1 MQFIDFRSDTVTEP
15 TPEMLDSMRG
25 AMVGDDVYGDDPTV
39 SSLQKTAASIL
50 GKEDS
55 LFVPSGT
62 FANQLAILTHT
73 RRGDEVVIP
82 ENNHIVRYEVGA
94 YAVISAAGLRTI
106 SSDNGAVDI
115 GELQAKIRPDDIHY
129 PRTGL
134 VCMENAHSDGK
145 TVPINNLKEVYRV
158 SHEKDISV
166 HLDGARV
173 FNAAVS
179 LGIDVKEISRYC
191 DSVMTCLSKGL
202 CSPIGS
208 ILAGSKSFIASARK
222 NRKLMGGGM
231 RQAGYLAAP
240 GIISLEK
247 MTKRL
252 DDDHQNAKYL
262 ARKLEETGYFKI
274 AWDRLDINMVFCTAR
289 TGIED
294 FNQLIEYL
302 LEKKIKINPIHGDE
316 FRFVTHYW
324 IGKKEIDY
332 FIKELKEYQSKPRNL
347 SGQAS
352 RTIILKLDY

>member
-1 MQFIDFRSDTVTEP
+1 MEFIDFRSDTVTEP
-15 TPEMLDSMRG
+15 TLEMLDSMRN
-25 AMVGDDVYGDDPTV
+25 ALVGDDVYGDDPTV
-39 SSLQKTAASIL
+39 NKLQETAAQIL
-50 GKEDS
+50 EKEDS

-73 RRGDEVVIP
+73 KRGEEVIIP

-94 YAVISAAGLRTI
+94 YAVIASAGLRTI
-106 SSDNGAVDI
+106 SSENGNVDI
-115 GELQAKIRPDDIHY
+115 VELKRKFRPDDIHY
-129 PRTGL
+129 PGTGL

-145 TVPINNLKEVYRV
+145 TVPINNLRQIYEI
-158 SHEKDISV
+158 SHEKNIPV

-179 LGIDVKEISRYC
+179 LGVDVKEITRHC

-202 CSPIGS
+202 CAPIGS
-208 ILAGSKSFIASARK
+208 ILAGSKDFITSARK

-252 DDDHQNAKYL
+252 EEDHKNAKYL
-262 ARKLEETGYFKI
+262 AQKLEDTGYFKI
-274 AWDRLDINMVFCTAR
+274 AWDRLDINMVFCTTR
-289 TGIED
+289 PGIGD
-294 FNQLIEYL
+294 FNRL
-302 LEKKIKINPIHGDE
+302 LENLLRKNIKINPIHGDE

-332 FIKELKEYQSKPRNL
+332 FINELEGFPKK
-347 SGQAS
+347 G
-352 RTIILKLDY
+352 